1 MTVNEVF
8 SEDNSVTPGFKDR
21 VKQIAADI
29 GSNETDLVKVMY
41 AESRLKS
48 DEKNGIGCVG
58 LIQFCPDEKGLT
70 YKTIKGKRYYLNEIR
85 GMDPLKQLDV
95 VEKFYK
101 ALGFNRN
108 KKVDIYD
115 LYGAAFLPIMVGKQ
129 DPNWVARSKKLSP
142 QTITKQNPGIA
153 KFSKRPD
160 GLIDKAAFIRYVN
173 YVNSML

>member
-85 GMDPLKQLDV
+85 RMDPLKQLDI
-95 VEKFYK
+95 VEEYYK

-108 KKVDIYD
+108 KKVNIAD
-115 LYGAAFLPIMVGKQ
+115 LYGATFLPIMVGKPL
-129 DPNWVARSKKLSP
+129 DWVAQSKKLSA

-160 GLIDKAAFIRYVN
+160 GLIDKAAFIRYL
-173 YVNSML
+173 NSIL